1 MVRASKNASLA
12 SAENVVVPTENVVA
26 PPVKPVK
33 VQKKKAVP
41 SSPTETEVAVPAPV
55 VETDAKPLVE
65 NIVAEMSVSGADA
78 SLITKISDFGVK
90 VNQHM
95 TNGASLKA
103 EFKLLEKA
111 VLRELKNAQKSSY
124 RKKKSSVN
132 RQPSGFVKPTPIS
145 DELAVFLGKPTGIE
159 MARTTVSKEI
169 NAYVREKGLQ
179 DTTNGRKINPDE
191 SLATLLNIQSTDVLT
206 YFNLQRYLKPHF
218 KKMEVVE
225 TTATAT
231 A

>member
-1 MVRASKNASLA
+1 MVRASKTSSPA
-12 SAENVVVPTENVVA
+12 SAENVVVPAENVVA
-26 PPVKPVK
+26 PVKQVK
-33 VQKKKAVP
+33 VSKKKATP
-41 SSPTETEVAVPAPV
+41 PTTETPVEVSTPV
-55 VETDAKPLVE
+55 VETETKPLVE
-65 NIVAEMSVSGADA
+65 NVITETSGADA
-78 SLITKISDFGVK
+78 SLITKIADYGVK

-95 TNGASLKA
+95 AIAASLKA

-179 DTTNGRKINPDE
+179 DPNNGRQINPDT
-191 SLATLLNIQSTDVLT
+191 SLATLLNLKDTDVLT

-225 TTATAT
+225 ATTA
-231 A
+231 